1 MQNTKNTDLKEK
13 LLEFINKHG
22 IVDIWKY
29 IEQEYD
35 NDGEAIKQVN
45 ALLKSGHIIRM
56 KNGKVA
62 SLKQVGYVRG
72 VIEIKKKRF
81 WVYS

>member
-45 ALLKSGHIIRM
+45 ALLKSHHRPDRM
-56 KNGKVA
+56 
-62 SLKQVGYVRG
+62 S
-72 VIEIKKKRF
+72 
-81 WVYS
+81 